1 MAKSKTS
8 TRSRRAARSAKLSLN
23 RMLSDVKQ
31 PLAIVGGMVIGKFA
45 GDLLDK
51 GLNATSNVAG
61 VKGLKGLRGLP
72 AGLLKSLILIGGG
85 LTAKQLIRNPILQD
99 LGVGMATFG
108 GATLIQNVVNL
119 PIKVTTNELP
129 PPAGVGR
136 LGSPAGRMVKPM
148 LDTTKIPDLSNPVV
162 L

>member
-1 MAKSKTS
+1 MATS
-8 TRSRRAARSAKLSLN
+8 RKRARSQRAASAKLSLN

-51 GLNATSNVAG
+51 GINTATTTAG
-61 VKGLKGLRGLP
+61 FKGLKGLKGIPTGLV
-72 AGLLKSLILIGGG
+72 KSLVLIIGG
-85 LTAKQLIRNPILQD
+85 LAAKQMISNPIAKD

-108 GATLIQNVVNL
+108 GATLIQNTINL

-129 PPAGVGR
+129 PAAGMGR
-136 LGSPAGRMVKPM
+136 LGSPAGRQVKPM
-148 LDTTKIPDLSNPVV
+148 LPETPNPVNRV
-162 L
+162 QLL

>member
-99 LGVGMATFG
+99 LGVYSLPDAPLASQRSRRVEWEYWGFQSG
-108 GATLIQNVVNL
+108 VV
-119 PIKVTTNELP
+119 E
-129 PPAGVGR
+129 
-136 LGSPAGRMVKPM
+136 
-148 LDTTKIPDLSNPVV
+148 
-162 L
+162 